1 MTRGTTFAALALVAG
16 LVPSLAVAGDQ
27 RLANAEAD
35 ACAKGLP
42 AESKLIY
49 DATVQNMG
57 GGGKIRDIVA
67 AQTRSLV
74 MSGKVARSTARSS
87 AETAGKCLEIL
98 AKG

>member
-1 MTRGTTFAALALVAG
+1 MVRTTTFAALGLAAALMPALAG
-16 LVPSLAVAGDQ
+16 AGGL

-42 AESKLIY
+42 AEPKLIY

-57 GGGKIRDIVA
+57 SGRKIRDVVA

-87 AETAGKCLEIL
+87 AETAGKCLVIL